1 MVVVLCP
8 GIHSPQLTQDFLA
21 SLAQFKTKD
30 LFNNWLVFPATEYPP
45 YFPTD
50 VLTFLKNNV
59 TLEDEVLFISF
70 SAGVVGAQGAAL
82 LWQKSGGKV
91 KALIAIDGWG
101 MALWGN
107 FPIYRVSHDYFTH
120 WSSALLGGGWG
131 VGFYCEPGV
140 EHLSLWRSPHEAWG
154 WWVKSPGC
162 KVRCSAAAF
171 LRAIFAQYKEM

>member
-21 SLAQFKTKD
+21 SLAQSQTQD

-45 YFPTD
+45 YSPLA
-50 VLTFLKNNV
+50 VLTFLKKNV
-59 TLEDEVLFISF
+59 TLEEVLLICF
-70 SAGVVGAQGAAL
+70 SAGVVGAMGAAP
-82 LWQKSGGKV
+82 LWQMQGGKV
-91 KALIAIDGWG
+91 KAFIAIDGWG

-140 EHLSLWRSPHEAWG
+140 EHLSLWRSPHQAWG

-162 KVRCSAAAF
+162 KVKCSAAAF
-171 LRAIFAQYKEM
+171 LKVILKQYKEM